1 MRADL
6 SLISQWVSP
15 QSQVLDLGCGDGTL
29 LSYLA
34 AHYQASGYGV
44 EINDDNISQCIG
56 KGLNV
61 IQQNIN
67 DGLSNFASNAFDYV
81 IMTQTLQA
89 ISHPH
94 HLLEEMLR
102 VGREV
107 IVTFPNF
114 AHWKCRY
121 HLTVNGRM
129 PISASLPESWYATD
143 NIHLCTFKDFEALC
157 QQMQIKVVTRQVV
170 DTQHRDNIW
179 MRLLPNL
186 FGEIAIYRL
195 TRRG

>member
-6 SLISQWVSP
+6 SQISRWIAP
-15 QSQVLDLGCGDGTL
+15 ESQLLDLGCGDGTL
-29 LSYLA
+29 LAHLA
-34 AHYQASGYGV
+34 QAQNVTGYGV
-44 EINDDNISQCIG
+44 EIDDANITACI
-56 KGLNV
+56 KKNLNV

-67 DGLSNFASNAFDYV
+67 DGLSNFASHAFDYV
-81 IMTQTLQA
+81 VMSQTLQA
-89 ISHPH
+89 ISHPDR
-94 HLLEEMLR
+94 LLDEMLR

-121 HLTVNGRM
+121 YLGLKGRM
-129 PISASLPESWYATD
+129 PSSASLPQSWYATD

-157 QQMQIKVVTRQVV
+157 QDKKIKVVTREVV
-170 DTQHRDNIW
+170 DSNQRESIL
-179 MRLLPNL
+179 MRSFPNL

-195 TRRG
+195 TRG

>member
-6 SLISQWVSP
+6 SQISRWIAP
-15 QSQVLDLGCGDGTL
+15 ESQLLDLGCGDGTL
-29 LSYLA
+29 LAHLA
-34 AHYQASGYGV
+34 QAQNVTGYGV
-44 EINDDNISQCIG
+44 EIDDANITACI
-56 KGLNV
+56 KKNLNV

-67 DGLSNFASNAFDYV
+67 DGLSNFASHAFDYV
-81 IMTQTLQA
+81 VMSQTLQA
-89 ISHPH
+89 ISHPDR
-94 HLLEEMLR
+94 LLDEMLR

-121 HLTVNGRM
+121 YLGLKGRM
-129 PISASLPESWYATD
+129 PISASLPQSWYATD

-157 QQMQIKVVTRQVV
+157 QDKKIKVVTREVV
-170 DTQHRDNIW
+170 DSNQRESIL
-179 MRLLPNL
+179 MRSFPNL

-195 TRRG
+195 TRG